1 MLCVVMLMK
10 LIKGGERTA
19 SINEQ
24 DWRFV
29 QQGLNQC
36 LASGFITEAEKSQ
49 IMEYLETNER
59 VEVAVRSLM
68 TGSRSVNSFILS
80 LLQAAD
86 DSQIRNDS

>member
-1 MLCVVMLMK
+1 MVMQMK
-10 LIKGGERTA
+10 LIRGGKRTA

-24 DWRFV
+24 DWRFI

-36 LASGFITEAEKSQ
+36 LASGFITEAERSR
-49 IMEYLETNER
+49 IMEFLEANER
-59 VEVAVRSLM
+59 VEVAVSSLM

-86 DSQIRNDS
+86 DSQPCNDS

>member
-1 MLCVVMLMK
+1 MLMK
-10 LIKGGERTA
+10 VIRGGKRTA

-24 DWRFV
+24 DWKFV

-36 LASGFITEAEKSQ
+36 LASGFISEAERSR
-49 IMEYLETNER
+49 IMEYLEDNER
-59 VEVAVRSLM
+59 VEVAVSSSM

-86 DSQIRNDS
+86 DSQLRNRS

>member
-1 MLCVVMLMK
+1 MLMK
-10 LIKGGERTA
+10 PIREGKRTA
-19 SINEQ
+19 SISEQ

-36 LASGFITEAEKSQ
+36 LASGFITEAERSR
-49 IMEYLETNER
+49 IMKYLEANER
-59 VEVAVRSLM
+59 VEVAVNSMM

-86 DSQIRNDS
+86 DS

>member
-1 MLCVVMLMK
+1 MLCMVMLMK
-10 LIKGGERTA
+10 PIRGGKRTA

-36 LASGFITEAEKSQ
+36 LASGFITEAERSR
-49 IMEYLETNER
+49 IMEYLEANER
-59 VEVAVRSLM
+59 VEVAVNSLM

-80 LLQAAD
+80 MLQAAD
-86 DSQIRNDS
+86 DGQLCDDS

>member
-1 MLCVVMLMK
+1 MVMLTK
-10 LIKGGERTA
+10 PIREGKRTA
-19 SINEQ
+19 CISEQ

-36 LASGFITEAEKSQ
+36 LASGFITEAERSR
-49 IMEYLETNER
+49 IMKYLEANER
-59 VEVAVRSLM
+59 VEVAVNSMM

-86 DSQIRNDS
+86 DGQLCDDS

>member
-1 MLCVVMLMK
+1 MVMLMK
-10 LIKGGERTA
+10 PITEGKRTA

-24 DWRFV
+24 DWKFV

-36 LASGFITEAEKSQ
+36 LASGFITEAERSR
-49 IMEYLETNER
+49 IVEYLEANER
-59 VEVAVRSLM
+59 VEVAVSSLM

-86 DSQIRNDS
+86 DS

>member
-10 LIKGGERTA
+10 LIRGGKRTA

-24 DWRFV
+24 DWKFV

-36 LASGFITEAEKSQ
+36 LASGFITEAEKSR
-49 IMEYLETNER
+49 IMEYLEDNER
-59 VEVAVRSLM
+59 VEVAVSSLM

-86 DSQIRNDS
+86 DSQSRNHS

>member
-1 MLCVVMLMK
+1 MLMK
-10 LIKGGERTA
+10 LIRGGKRTA

-24 DWRFV
+24 DWKFV

-36 LASGFITEAEKSQ
+36 LASGFITEAERSR
-49 IMEYLETNER
+49 IVEYLEANER
-59 VEVAVRSLM
+59 VEVAVSSLM

-86 DSQIRNDS
+86 DT

>member
-1 MLCVVMLMK
+1 MLMK
-10 LIKGGERTA
+10 LIRGGKRTA

-24 DWRFV
+24 DWKFV

-36 LASGFITEAEKSQ
+36 LASGFITEAERSR
-49 IMEYLETNER
+49 IMEYLEANER
-59 VEVAVRSLM
+59 VEVAVSSLM

-86 DSQIRNDS
+86 DRQLCNDS

>member
-1 MLCVVMLMK
+1 MLTK
-10 LIKGGERTA
+10 PIREGKRTA
-19 SINEQ
+19 YISEQ

-36 LASGFITEAEKSQ
+36 LASGFITEAERSR
-49 IMEYLETNER
+49 IMKYLEANER
-59 VEVAVRSLM
+59 VEVAVNSMM

-86 DSQIRNDS
+86 DGQLCDDS

>member
-1 MLCVVMLMK
+1 MLVK
-10 LIKGGERTA
+10 LIRGGKRTA

-24 DWRFV
+24 DWRFI

-36 LASGFITEAEKSQ
+36 LASGFITEAERSR
-49 IMEYLETNER
+49 IMAYLEDNER
-59 VEVAVRSLM
+59 VEVAVSSLM

-86 DSQIRNDS
+86 DSQLRNDS

>member
-1 MLCVVMLMK
+1 MK
-10 LIKGGERTA
+10 LIKGGKRTA

-24 DWRFV
+24 DWKFV

-36 LASGFITEAEKSQ
+36 LASGFITEAERSR

-59 VEVAVRSLM
+59 VEVAVNSLM

-86 DSQIRNDS
+86 DSQLRNDS

>member
-1 MLCVVMLMK
+1 MLFVEMLMK
-10 LIKGGERTA
+10 LIRGGKRTA

-24 DWRFV
+24 DWKFV

-36 LASGFITEAEKSQ
+36 LASGFITEAERSR
-49 IMEYLETNER
+49 IMEYLEDNER
-59 VEVAVRSLM
+59 VEVAVSSLM

-86 DSQIRNDS
+86 DS

>member
-10 LIKGGERTA
+10 LIRGGKRTA

-24 DWRFV
+24 DWRLV

-36 LASGFITEAEKSQ
+36 LASGFITEAERRR
-49 IMEYLETNER
+49 IMKYLETNER

-68 TGSRSVNSFILS
+68 KGSRSVNSFILS

-86 DSQIRNDS
+86 DSQLRNDS

>member
-1 MLCVVMLMK
+1 MK
-10 LIKGGERTA
+10 VIRGGKRTA

-24 DWRFV
+24 DWKFV

-36 LASGFITEAEKSQ
+36 LASGFITEAEKSR
-49 IMEYLETNER
+49 IMEYLEDNER
-59 VEVAVRSLM
+59 VEVAVSSSM

-86 DSQIRNDS
+86 DSQLRNHS

>member
-1 MLCVVMLMK
+1 MLMK
-10 LIKGGERTA
+10 LIRGGKRTA

-36 LASGFITEAEKSQ
+36 LASGFITEAERSR
-49 IMEYLETNER
+49 IMEYLEANER
-59 VEVAVRSLM
+59 VEVAVSSLM

-86 DSQIRNDS
+86 DSQLRHHS

>member
-1 MLCVVMLMK
+1 MLMK
-10 LIKGGERTA
+10 LIRGGKRTA

-24 DWRFV
+24 DWKFV

-36 LASGFITEAEKSQ
+36 LASGFITEAERSR
-49 IMEYLETNER
+49 IMEYLEANER
-59 VEVAVRSLM
+59 VEVAINSLM

-86 DSQIRNDS
+86 DS

>member
-1 MLCVVMLMK
+1 MVMLMK
-10 LIKGGERTA
+10 PITEGKRTA
-19 SINEQ
+19 SISEQ

-36 LASGFITEAEKSQ
+36 LASGFITEAERSR
-49 IMEYLETNER
+49 IMKYLEANER
-59 VEVAVRSLM
+59 VEVAVNSLM

-86 DSQIRNDS
+86 DGQLCDDS

>member
-10 LIKGGERTA
+10 LIRGGKRTA

-36 LASGFITEAEKSQ
+36 LASGFITEAERRR
-49 IMEYLETNER
+49 IMKYLETNER

-86 DSQIRNDS
+86 NSQLRNDS

>member
-1 MLCVVMLMK
+1 MK
-10 LIKGGERTA
+10 LIRGGKRTA

-24 DWRFV
+24 DWKFV

-36 LASGFITEAEKSQ
+36 LASGFITEAERSR
-49 IMEYLETNER
+49 IMKYLEANER
-59 VEVAVRSLM
+59 VEVAVNSMM

-86 DSQIRNDS
+86 DGQLCDDS

>member
-10 LIKGGERTA
+10 VIRGGKRTA

-24 DWRFV
+24 DWKFV

-36 LASGFITEAEKSQ
+36 LASGFISEAERSR
-49 IMEYLETNER
+49 IMEYLEANER
-59 VEVAVRSLM
+59 VEVAVSSLM

-86 DSQIRNDS
+86 DSQLRNNS

>member
-1 MLCVVMLMK
+1 MLMK
-10 LIKGGERTA
+10 LIRGGKRTA

-24 DWRFV
+24 DWKFV

-36 LASGFITEAEKSQ
+36 LASGFITEAERSR
-49 IMEYLETNER
+49 IMEYLEANER
-59 VEVAVRSLM
+59 VEVAVSSLM

-86 DSQIRNDS
+86 DSKLRNHS

>member
-1 MLCVVMLMK
+1 MLMK
-10 LIKGGERTA
+10 PIREGKRTA
-19 SINEQ
+19 SISEQ

-36 LASGFITEAEKSQ
+36 LASGFITEAERSR
-49 IMEYLETNER
+49 IMKYLEANER
-59 VEVAVRSLM
+59 VEVAVNSLM

-86 DSQIRNDS
+86 DGQLCDDSKAY

>member
-1 MLCVVMLMK
+1 MLMK
-10 LIKGGERTA
+10 LIRGGKRTA

-24 DWRFV
+24 DWKFV

-36 LASGFITEAEKSQ
+36 LASGFITEAERSR
-49 IMEYLETNER
+49 IMKYLEANER
-59 VEVAVRSLM
+59 VEVAVSSLM

-86 DSQIRNDS
+86 DS

>member
-10 LIKGGERTA
+10 LIRGRKRTA

-24 DWRFV
+24 DWKFV

-36 LASGFITEAEKSQ
+36 LASGFITEAERSR
-49 IMEYLETNER
+49 IMKYLETSER
-59 VEVAVRSLM
+59 VEVAVSSLM

-86 DSQIRNDS
+86 DSQLRNDS

>member
-1 MLCVVMLMK
+1 MPMK
-10 LIKGGERTA
+10 LIKGGKRTA

-24 DWRFV
+24 DWKFV

-36 LASGFITEAEKSQ
+36 LASGFITEAERSR
-49 IMEYLETNER
+49 IMEYLEDNER
-59 VEVAVRSLM
+59 IEVAVSSLM

-86 DSQIRNDS
+86 DS

>member
-1 MLCVVMLMK
+1 MLMK
-10 LIKGGERTA
+10 LIRGGKRTA

-36 LASGFITEAEKSQ
+36 LASGFITEAERSR
-49 IMEYLETNER
+49 IMEYLEANER
-59 VEVAVRSLM
+59 VEVAVSSLM

-86 DSQIRNDS
+86 DN

>member
-1 MLCVVMLMK
+1 MLCVVTLMK
-10 LIKGGERTA
+10 LIKGGKHTA

-36 LASGFITEAEKSQ
+36 VASGFITEAERSR

-59 VEVAVRSLM
+59 VEVAVSSLM

-86 DSQIRNDS
+86 DSQLRNDS

>member
-1 MLCVVMLMK
+1 MLMK
-10 LIKGGERTA
+10 LIRGGKRTA

-24 DWRFV
+24 DWKFV

-36 LASGFITEAEKSQ
+36 LASGFITEAERSR
-49 IMEYLETNER
+49 IMEYLEANER
-59 VEVAVRSLM
+59 VEVAVSSLM

-86 DSQIRNDS
+86 DSQLRNRS

>member
-1 MLCVVMLMK
+1 MLMK
-10 LIKGGERTA
+10 LIIGGKRTA

-24 DWRFV
+24 DWKFV

-36 LASGFITEAEKSQ
+36 LASGFITEAERSR
-49 IMEYLETNER
+49 IMKYLEANER
-59 VEVAVRSLM
+59 VEVAVSSLM

-86 DSQIRNDS
+86 DGQLCDDS

>member
-1 MLCVVMLMK
+1 MLMK
-10 LIKGGERTA
+10 LIRGGKRTA

-29 QQGLNQC
+29 QRGLNQC
-36 LASGFITEAEKSQ
+36 LASGFITEAERSR
-49 IMEYLETNER
+49 IMKYLETNER
-59 VEVAVRSLM
+59 VEVAVSSLM

-86 DSQIRNDS
+86 DT

>member
-1 MLCVVMLMK
+1 MLVK
-10 LIKGGERTA
+10 LIRGGKRTA

-24 DWRFV
+24 DWRFI

-36 LASGFITEAEKSQ
+36 LASGFITEAERSR

-59 VEVAVRSLM
+59 VEVAVNSLM
-68 TGSRSVNSFILS
+68 TGSRSVNSFVLS

-86 DSQIRNDS
+86 DGQLRNDS

>member
-1 MLCVVMLMK
+1 MLCVVVLMK
-10 LIKGGERTA
+10 LIRGGKRTA

-24 DWRFV
+24 DWKFV

-36 LASGFITEAEKSQ
+36 LASGFITEAERSR
-49 IMEYLETNER
+49 IMEYLEDNER
-59 VEVAVRSLM
+59 VEVAVSSLM

-86 DSQIRNDS
+86 DSQLRNHS